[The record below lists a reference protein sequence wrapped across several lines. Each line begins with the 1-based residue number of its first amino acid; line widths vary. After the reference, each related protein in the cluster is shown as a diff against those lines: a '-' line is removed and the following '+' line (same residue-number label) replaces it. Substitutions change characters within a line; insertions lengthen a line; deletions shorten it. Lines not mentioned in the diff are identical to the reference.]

1 MKYFTA
7 IAAAPT
13 GRARDKPRFAN
24 GGGHGEWRGRGGCG
38 GRGGGGEEEKVL
50 SSAAK
55 IKKERGARTDA
66 FAVCSPSQP
75 SIRPAT

>member
-24 GGGHGEWRGRGGCG
+24 GGGRGEWRGG
-38 GRGGGGEEEKVL
+38 GGGGEEEKVL

-66 FAVCSPSQP
+66 FAVRSPSQP